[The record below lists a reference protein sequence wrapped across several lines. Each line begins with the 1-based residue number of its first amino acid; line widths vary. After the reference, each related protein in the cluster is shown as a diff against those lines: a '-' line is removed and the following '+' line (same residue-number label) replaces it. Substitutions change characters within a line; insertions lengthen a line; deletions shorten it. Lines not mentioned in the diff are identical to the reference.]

1 MKNRPIKY
9 NQPISTADGLR
20 EAIRD
25 VLIDECGE
33 TFTAAW
39 LQTRLPYGS
48 RVRRILGEMVHDG
61 TLHRVGYG
69 IYQKAGH

>member
-9 NQPISTADGLR
+9 NQPIS
-20 EAIRD
+20 
-25 VLIDECGE
+25 
-33 TFTAAW
+33 TAAW

-69 IYQKAGH
+69 IYRRVGQ